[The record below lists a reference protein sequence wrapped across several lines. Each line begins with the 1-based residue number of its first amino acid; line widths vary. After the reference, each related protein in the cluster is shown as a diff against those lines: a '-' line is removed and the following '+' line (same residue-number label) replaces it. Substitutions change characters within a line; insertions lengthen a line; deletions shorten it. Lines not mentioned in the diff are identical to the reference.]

1 MDYKDKSLKYH
12 KYPLPGKTAIT
23 ITKPCDTAEQLSLAY
38 TPGVAIPCLEIA
50 EKGDNAFLYTNR
62 RNLVAV
68 ISNGTAVLGL
78 GDIGPLASKPV
89 MEGKAVLFKKFA
101 GIDVFDIEIDEK
113 DSDRLIE
120 IIKSLEPTFGGI
132 NLEDIKA
139 PECFYIERELK
150 KRMDIPV
157 FHDDQHGTAV
167 IASAGL
173 INALQL
179 TGKDVSRIKMIIS
192 GAGAAAISTA
202 DMFVSLGIRNEN
214 IFMYD
219 STGLIHRGRHDL
231 NEYKEKYSLHDKDV
245 PMKTAIEGADVFLGL
260 SVKGILTAEMLR
272 SMGSSPV
279 VFALANPD
287 PEIDPSVAC
296 TVRDDLILATGRSDF
311 PNQVN
316 NVLGFPFIFRG
327 ALDCSAKAVTENM
340 KMAAAEALARTARMK
355 VPKYIKE
362 IYNTELGFS
371 PDYIIPKPFDR
382 RVLVE
387 ESSAVLQAAVK
398 DGVNREDVNIDEY
411 RKKLEAML

>member
-1 MDYKDKSLKYH
+1 MDYREKSLQYH
-12 KYPLPGKTAIT
+12 REPSPGKTGIT

-38 TPGVAIPCLEIA
+38 TPGVAVPCLEIA
-50 EKGDNAFLYTNR
+50 DKGDNAFLYTNR

-120 IIKSLEPTFGGI
+120 IIKALEPTFGGI

-173 INALQL
+173 INALHI
-179 TGKDVSRIKMIIS
+179 TGKDVTRIRMIIS
-192 GAGAAAISTA
+192 GAGAAAISSA
-202 DMFVSLGIRNEN
+202 DMFVSLGIKKEN

-219 STGLIHRGRHDL
+219 STGLIYKGRHDL
-231 NEYKEKYSLHDKDV
+231 NEYKKTYSLHDKNI
-245 PMKTAIEGADVFLGL
+245 PMDAAIEGAEIFLGL
-260 SVKGILTAEMLR
+260 SVKNILSAKMLK
-272 SMGSSPV
+272 SMGSRPV

-287 PEIDPSVAC
+287 PEIDPSVARN
-296 TVRDDLILATGRSDF
+296 VRDDLILATGRSDY

-327 ALDCSAKAVTENM
+327 ALDCGAKAVTENM

-362 IYNTELGFS
+362 IYKAELEFS

-398 DGVNREDVNIDEY
+398 DGVNREEINIDEY